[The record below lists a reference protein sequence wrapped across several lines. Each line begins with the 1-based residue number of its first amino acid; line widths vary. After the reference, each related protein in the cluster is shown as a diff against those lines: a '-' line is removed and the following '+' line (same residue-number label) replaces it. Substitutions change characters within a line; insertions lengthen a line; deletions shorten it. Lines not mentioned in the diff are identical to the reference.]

1 MKTYQKVFSY
11 GLLSGVAIA
20 LLAACGKPADNEIK
34 IGHVAP
40 ITGSIAHMG
49 KQNENGALLAVEEIN
64 KAGLTINGKKVVLKL
79 VPEDDAADPKTAT
92 QVAQKLVDA
101 KVVAV
106 VGHLNSGTSIPAA
119 KIYSDAGITQVSPS
133 ATNPGL
139 HQARFQ
145 DDLSIGSNR
154 CTTGARI
161 SELCGE

>member
-11 GLLSGVAIA
+11 SALSGAAIA
-20 LLAACGKPADNEIK
+20 LLVACGKPADNEIK

-40 ITGSIAHMG
+40 ITGSIAHLG

-106 VGHLNSGTSIPAA
+106 VGHLNSGTSIPAS
-119 KIYSDAGITQVSPS
+119 KIYSDAGISKSLRLQRTPLIQIRALKQPFEWSR
-133 ATNPGL
+133 L
-139 HQARFQ
+139 M
-145 DDLSIGSNR
+145 LSR
-154 CTTGARI
+154 A
-161 SELCGE
+161 LP

>member
-92 QVAQKLVDA
+92 QVAQKLLDA
-101 KVVAV
+101 
-106 VGHLNSGTSIPAA
+106 
-119 KIYSDAGITQVSPS
+119 
-133 ATNPGL
+133 
-139 HQARFQ
+139 
-145 DDLSIGSNR
+145 
-154 CTTGARI
+154 
-161 SELCGE
+161 